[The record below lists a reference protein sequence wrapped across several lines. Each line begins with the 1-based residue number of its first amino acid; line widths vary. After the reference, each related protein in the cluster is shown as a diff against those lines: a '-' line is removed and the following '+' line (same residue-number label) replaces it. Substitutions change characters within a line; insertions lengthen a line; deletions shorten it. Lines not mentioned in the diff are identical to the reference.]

1 MYLEKTI
8 MRNQVKQIEEKVVAL
23 VKKTRLGDILPFAEK
38 PSVSPEQKDPSQNQ
52 LEASELFSLFTA
64 NIIKEDVV
72 FTR

>member
-1 MYLEKTI
+1 

-23 VKKTRLGDILPFAEK
+23 VKKTRLGEILPFAEK